1 VFNDDNDKEKILN
14 EINKI
19 YLDYKNLLKIDD

>member
-1 VFNDDNDKEKILN
+1 MFNDDNDKEKILN